1 MLIKIDLKSIL
12 IYNLKERSINMIIK
26 KITDNEFKKYGQV
39 LKDYDCSELLEKMKS
54 TPLPSDVIYE
64 PSIKE
69 LEDLKIAEQLR
80 VREFGELPI
89 QIGYCNG
96 NNFMLNAVEY
106 HRSSEINIAVTDLIL
121 LLGWQQDIEE
131 DYTYVTSNIEAFL
144 VPAGTAIEV
153 YATTLH
159 YAPCNANE
167 GGFRCVVV
175 LPKDTNLSLE
185 NNNEKSGEDALL
197 FAKNKW
203 LIGHKDTDLGQQGA
217 FIGLVGEN
225 ISLK

>member
-1 MLIKIDLKSIL
+1 
-12 IYNLKERSINMIIK
+12 MIIK
-26 KITDNEFKKYGQV
+26 KVTDSDFKKYGQV
-39 LKDYDCSELLEKMKS
+39 LKNYDCSEIIEKMKSS
-54 TPLPSDVIYE
+54 TPLPSDVVYE

-69 LEDLKIAEQLR
+69 LEALKIAEELR
-80 VREFGELPI
+80 KREFGELPI

-96 NNFMLNAVEY
+96 NNYILNAVEY

-121 LLGWQQDIEE
+121 LIGCQQDIE
-131 DYTYVTSNIEAFL
+131 DDFSYDTSKIEAFL
-144 VPAGTAIEV
+144 VPAGTIIEV

-167 GGFRCVVV
+167 DGFRCVVV
-175 LPKDTNLSLE
+175 LPKDTNLALE
-185 NNNEKSGEDALL
+185 EKIEKTGEDALL

-203 LIGHKDTDLGQQGA
+203 LIGHKDTDLGEQGA

-225 ISLK
+225 ISIK

>member
-1 MLIKIDLKSIL
+1 M
-12 IYNLKERSINMIIK
+12 INMVIK
-26 KITDNEFKKYGQV
+26 SVIDKEFKKYGQV
-39 LKDYDCSELLEKMKS
+39 LKNYDCSEIIQKMES
-54 TPLPSDVIYE
+54 TPLPSGVIYE

-69 LEDLKIAEQLR
+69 LEDLKIAKDLG

-96 NNFMLNAVEY
+96 NNYLLNAVEY

-121 LLGWQQDIEE
+121 LIGCQQDIED
-131 DYTYVTSNIEAFL
+131 DYSYDTSKIEAFM
-144 VPAGTAIEV
+144 VPAGTIIEV

-167 GGFRCVVV
+167 NGFKCVVV
-175 LPKDTNLSLE
+175 LPRDTNLSLE
-185 NNNEKSGEDALL
+185 NNIEKVGEDALL
-197 FAKNKW
+197 FARNKW
-203 LIGHKDTDLGQQGA
+203 LIGHKDTDLGEQGA

-225 ISLK
+225 IHL

>member
-1 MLIKIDLKSIL
+1 MVIKSL
-12 IYNLKERSINMIIK
+12 
-26 KITDNEFKKYGQV
+26 TDKEFKKYGQV
-39 LKDYDCSELLEKMKS
+39 LKNYDCSEILEKMKEA
-54 TPLPSDVIYE
+54 PLPENVIYE

-69 LEDLKIAEQLR
+69 LEELSIAKELKE
-80 VREFGELPI
+80 REFGELPI

-96 NNFMLNAVEY
+96 NNYMLNAVEY
-106 HRSSEINIAVTDLIL
+106 HRTSEINIAVTDLIL
-121 LLGWQQDIEE
+121 LIGCQRDVE
-131 DYTYVTSNIEAFL
+131 DDYSYDTANIEAFL

-167 GGFRCVVV
+167 DGFKCVVV
-175 LPKDTNLSLE
+175 LPRDTNLPLE
-185 NNNEKSGEDALL
+185 NKVDKTGEDALL

-203 LIGHKDTDLGQQGA
+203 LIGHKDTDLGEQGA

-225 ISLK
+225 ISIK

>member
-1 MLIKIDLKSIL
+1 MKGRIS
-12 IYNLKERSINMIIK
+12 MIIK
-26 KITDNEFKKYGQV
+26 KVTDKEFKKYGQV
-39 LKDYDCSELLEKMKS
+39 LKNYDCAELIEKMKS

-69 LEDLKIAEQLR
+69 LEDLKIAQELR

-96 NNFMLNAVEY
+96 NNYLLNAVEY
-106 HRSSEINIAVTDLIL
+106 HRSSEINVAVTDLIL
-121 LLGWQQDIEE
+121 LIGCQQDIED
-131 DYTYVTSNIEAFL
+131 DYSYDASKIEAFL
-144 VPAGTAIEV
+144 VPAGTIIEV

-159 YAPCNANE
+159 YAPCNAKE
-167 GGFRCVVV
+167 DGFRCVVV
-175 LPKDTNLSLE
+175 LPKDTNLPLE
-185 NNNEKSGEDALL
+185 NKIEKFGEDELL
-197 FAKNKW
+197 FARNKW
-203 LIGHKDTDLGQQGA
+203 LIGHKDTDLGEQGA

>member
-1 MLIKIDLKSIL
+1 MVIKNIND
-12 IYNLKERSINMIIK
+12 KEFR
-26 KITDNEFKKYGQV
+26 KYGQV
-39 LKDYDCSELLEKMKS
+39 LKNYDCSEIIEKMKS

-69 LEDLKIAEQLR
+69 LEVLKISQDLKE
-80 VREFGELPI
+80 REFGGLPI

-96 NNFMLNAVEY
+96 NNYILNAVEY

-121 LLGWQQDIEE
+121 LIGSQQDIE
-131 DYTYVTSNIEAFL
+131 DNYSYDTSKIEAFL
-144 VPAGTAIEV
+144 VPEGSIIEV

-175 LPKDTNLSLE
+175 LPKDTNLPLE
-185 NNNEKSGEDALL
+185 KEIKKVGEDALL
-197 FAKNKW
+197 FARNKW
-203 LIGHKDTDLGQQGA
+203 LIGHKDTDLGEQGA

-225 ISLK
+225 ISIK

>member
-1 MLIKIDLKSIL
+1 
-12 IYNLKERSINMIIK
+12 MIIK

-39 LKDYDCSELLEKMKS
+39 LRNYDCSELLEKMKS

-106 HRSSEINIAVTDLIL
+106 HRSSEVNVAVTDLIL

-131 DYTYVTSNIEAFL
+131 DYTYATSNIEAFL

-185 NNNEKSGEDALL
+185 NKNEKFGEDALL

>member
-1 MLIKIDLKSIL
+1 M
-12 IYNLKERSINMIIK
+12 EIK
-26 KITDNEFKKYGQV
+26 KVTDSEFGKYGKI
-39 LKDYDCSELLEKMKS
+39 LKNYDCSEIIEKMKS
-54 TPLPSDVIYE
+54 TPLPTDVIYE

-69 LEDLKIAEQLR
+69 LEELEINEELTE
-80 VREFGELPI
+80 REFGGLPI

-96 NNFMLNAVEY
+96 NNYMLNAVEY

-121 LLGWQQDIEE
+121 LIGSQQDIND
-131 DYTYVTSNIEAFL
+131 DYSYDTAKIEAFL
-144 VPAGTAIEV
+144 VPSGTIIEV

-167 GGFRCVVV
+167 NGFKCVVV
-175 LPKDTNLSLE
+175 LPRDTNLPLE
-185 NNNEKSGEDALL
+185 KNIEKAGEDALL

-203 LIGHKDTDLGQQGA
+203 LIGHKDTNLGEQGA
-217 FIGLVGEN
+217 FIGLIGQN